1 MKHPTS
7 HQRQKIM
14 TEFFVFFRWTVPL
27 STFVENVKCG
37 NKCLIFTH
45 VIIKIQLILT
55 SVIHT
60 VLCSSQPQITNIKK
74 TVSSFEREQKI
85 HTSSHDAFRVLAV
98 EVELLVQYE
107 ALQPGREKLWAHDLG
122 VVELPQGQTPPDLQS
137 AEVTEGARTAW
148 RARFRKT
155 LYLIHSYCDT
165 TLSSE
170 VLNTASGKKWQI
182 FLLNDKIRGCSVH
195 YNHSSEVYS

>member
-1 MKHPTS
+1 
-7 HQRQKIM
+7 M

-74 TVSSFEREQKI
+74 TVSSFECEQKI

-170 VLNTASGKKWQI
+170 VLNTASGKKWLI
-182 FLLNDKIRGCSVH
+182 FFLNDKIRGCSVH
-195 YNHSSEVYS
+195 YSSEVYS

>member
-137 AEVTEGARTAW
+137 AEVTEGARTTW

-165 TLSSE
+165 TLRSE

-195 YNHSSEVYS
+195 YSSEVYS